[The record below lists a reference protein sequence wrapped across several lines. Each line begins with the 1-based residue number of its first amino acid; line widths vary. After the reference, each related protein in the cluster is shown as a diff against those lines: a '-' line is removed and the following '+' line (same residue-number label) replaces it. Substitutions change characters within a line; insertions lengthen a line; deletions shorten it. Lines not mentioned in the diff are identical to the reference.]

1 MPIKKYKL
9 NKKTKNNKKTLSRL
23 TKRQRRLRSMKHQKS
38 NSKSNKYYKYY
49 KYSKSNKNSNNKK
62 LSGGFSSS
70 CNMATVKEPGF
81 SVDKL
86 GSINGLSIP
95 SMSTAIYRPNCKQ
108 DTYQAMTP

>member
-9 NKKTKNNKKTLSRL
+9 NKTTKNYKKTNSRL
-23 TKRQRRLRSMKHQKS
+23 TKRQRRLRSMKQKKS
-38 NSKSNKYYKYY
+38 NSKSNKYYKYG
-49 KYSKSNKNSNNKK
+49 KYGKYGKSNKN
-62 LSGGFSSS
+62 LAGGFSSS

-81 SVDKL
+81 IVDKL

-95 SMSTAIYRPNCKQ
+95 SMSAAIYRPNCQQ